1 MDVEL
6 VVPSRQVNPW
16 KRKKEEMQ
24 IGCCS
29 AFLFVICVWRKK
41 LEGSRPRHVLGAF
54 CSSWCIHS
62 FSTTFFSSSRENCI
76 WPKKGNHLRI
86 LGFSRFFHLFPPPSG
101 VLLWRSP
108 FIQISACI
116 SHEPFLLK
124 HRFSQ
129 LINQEKWCYS
139 RNWKEQS
146 WHPTKVGIW
155 QRGVLRKS

>member
-86 LGFSRFFHLFPPPSG
+86 LGFSRFFHLFSPSQWG
-101 VLLWRSP
+101 FALTFTIYSNFRLYLARAFFAKAPLFTVNKSGKMML
-108 FIQISACI
+108 QQK
-116 SHEPFLLK
+116 LK
-124 HRFSQ
+124 RTILTSY
-129 LINQEKWCYS
+129 K
-139 RNWKEQS
+139 S
-146 WHPTKVGIW
+146 WHLAE
-155 QRGVLRKS
+155 GVLRKS